1 MEASSDRAAS
11 SDRSSSQGSD
21 KVPFAMTSPAT
32 GAALSDVAATP
43 LDDVGGIVAKARE
56 AQAAWA
62 VLDIGK
68 RIKAITAVKNRILA
82 RAEAIGKTVHD
93 ETGKPEVEALLGEV
107 LASADVVSYWADI
120 IADELEPFEAEIDAM
135 SYPKKSGLIHRE
147 ARGTIA
153 VIMPWNFPFAL
164 PLRTMIPAL
173 MAGNAIVFKPSEITP
188 RTGKAVVDLFEGIV
202 PAGLIGLV
210 QGGGDAGAALCAA
223 DVDLVVFTGSPAS
236 GRKVAHACADKLVP
250 CTLELGGKD
259 AAIVLADA
267 DLDRAANGIVWGA
280 MMNAGQNC
288 GAVER
293 VYADKKIVKELTAKV
308 VAQTRALRI
317 GDDVGPLTTAA
328 QRATVERHVEAA
340 RKAGAEVLVGG
351 EAIDDARSKLG
362 YRPTVITI
370 DADDSSLIADETFG
384 PVVPIT
390 GVADADEAVRRAN
403 ASRYGLTASVW
414 TADVRRGEALAKKLR
429 AGVVTINNHSFT
441 GAIPSA
447 PWGGVGETGW
457 GITGSPLALDHLTRP
472 RFICVDRN
480 RALRE
485 MWWYPY
491 SDTLK
496 KIALAFARLRGGAPS
511 IGGRIGALFALI
523 GLLPKRMGELKAASK
538 SAASKSAAAKGP
550 ADTKPAAKAPEKE
563 PAETPDEPA

>member
-1 MEASSDRAAS
+1 
-11 SDRSSSQGSD
+11 
-21 KVPFAMTSPAT
+21 MTSPAT
-32 GAALSDVAATP
+32 GAALSDVAMTS
-43 LDDVGGIVAKARE
+43 LDDVSVIVANARE
-56 AQAAWA
+56 AQVAWGA
-62 VLDIGK
+62 LDIGK
-68 RIKAITAVKNRILA
+68 RIKAVTAVKKRILA
-82 RAEAIGKTVHD
+82 RAESIGKTIHE

-147 ARGTIA
+147 ARGVIA
-153 VIMPWNFPFAL
+153 LIMPWNFPFAL

-188 RTGKAVVDLFEGIV
+188 RSGKVVAELFEGIL
-202 PAGLIGLV
+202 PDGLLGLV
-210 QGGGDAGAALCAA
+210 QGGGDRGAALCSA
-223 DVDLVVFTGSPAS
+223 DVDMVVFTGSPAS

-293 VYADKKIVKELTAKV
+293 VYADKKIVKALTEKV

-317 GDDVGPLTTAA
+317 GDDVGPLTTTA

-340 RKAGAEVLVGG
+340 RAAGAEVLVGG
-351 EAIDDARSKLG
+351 ERIDDARSKLG

-370 DADDSSLIADETFG
+370 DADDNTLIADETFG

-390 GVADADEAVRRAN
+390 AVADADEAVRRAN

-414 TADVRRGEALAKKLR
+414 TADVRKGEALAKKLR

-496 KIALAFARLRGGAPS
+496 KIALAFANLRGGAPS
-511 IGGRIGALFALI
+511 FGARIGALFALV

-538 SAASKSAAAKGP
+538 AAKASAP
-550 ADTKPAAKAPEKE
+550 EKAAAKAPEKAPEKAPVEE
-563 PAETPDEPA
+563 PDDPA

>member
-1 MEASSDRAAS
+1 
-11 SDRSSSQGSD
+11 
-21 KVPFAMTSPAT
+21 MTSPAT
-32 GAALSDVAATP
+32 GAALAAVTETP
-43 LDDVGGIVAKARE
+43 LDSISAIVAKARE
-56 AQAAWA
+56 AQVAWSELTIA
-62 VLDIGK
+62 K
-68 RIKAITAVKNRILA
+68 RVKAISGVKNRILA
-82 RAEAIGKTVHD
+82 KAELTAKTIHE
-93 ETGKPEVEALLGEV
+93 ETGKPDVEALLGEV
-107 LASADVVSYWADI
+107 LASADVVTYWAEI

-135 SYPKKSGLIHRE
+135 SYPKKSGLIHRDP
-147 ARGTIA
+147 RGTIG

-173 MAGNAIVFKPSEITP
+173 MAGNAIVFKPSEISP
-188 RTGKAVVDLFEGIV
+188 RTGKLVAELFDGLV

-210 QGGGDAGAALCAA
+210 LGGGDAGAALCAS

-236 GRKVAHACADKLVP
+236 GRKVAHACADRLIP

-293 VYADKKIVKELTAKV
+293 VYADKSIVKALTDKIVA
-308 VAQTRALRI
+308 ATRALRT
-317 GDDVGPLTTAA
+317 GDDVGPLTTTA
-328 QRATVERHVEAA
+328 QRDTVQRHVDAA
-340 RKAGAEVLVGG
+340 RKAGADVLVGG
-351 EAIDDARSKLG
+351 EVLDDARAKLG
-362 YRPTVITI
+362 YRPTVVTI
-370 DADDSSLIADETFG
+370 DADDNPLVRDETFG
-384 PVVPIT
+384 PVLPIT
-390 GVADADEAVRRAN
+390 GVADVDEAVRRAN

-414 TADVRRGEALAKKLR
+414 TADVRQGEALAKKLR

-472 RFICVDRN
+472 RFVCVDRN
-480 RALRE
+480 RAARE
-485 MWWYPY
+485 LWWYPY
-491 SDTLK
+491 SDTLR
-496 KIALAFARLRGGAPS
+496 KIALAFAYLRGGAPS
-511 IGGRIGALFALI
+511 FGARIGALFSLI

-538 SAASKSAAAKGP
+538 GAKAA
-550 ADTKPAAKAPEKE
+550 TKTEPAAKPAPKAE
-563 PAETPDEPA
+563 PKAEAKAEPPDESA